1 MFLHFQSNRLTE
13 LSSQAI
19 LGQFS
24 RKCKATNDGKEDAE
38 DEGLLK
44 EIDEPEDEAD
54 IEACEGED
62 EDREASDEIV
72 LMDVDKELEEDEV
85 DEHKIPELTR
95 DEVNLGRF
103 SILKVQLSS
112 VC

>member
-19 LGQFS
+19 LSQFS
-24 RKCKATNDGKEDAE
+24 RKRKATNDGKEDAE

-44 EIDEPEDEAD
+44 EIDEPEDEED
-54 IEACEGED
+54 VEACEGED
-62 EDREASDEIV
+62 KDREASDEMV

-95 DEVNLGRF
+95 DEDRRVIHF
-103 SILKVQLSS
+103 SNRNEFV
-112 VC
+112 